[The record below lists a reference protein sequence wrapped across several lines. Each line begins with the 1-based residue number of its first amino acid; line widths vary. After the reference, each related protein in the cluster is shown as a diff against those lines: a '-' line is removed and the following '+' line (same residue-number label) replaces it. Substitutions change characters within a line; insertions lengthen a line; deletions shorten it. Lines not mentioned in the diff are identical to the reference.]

1 LLLFEIAK
9 ILKINSKIQKYEEKF
24 HLQILNRKFLCY
36 YEYKTITIK
45 RKVGRIM
52 VEGGRGVIPRLQKL
66 FPSLK
71 GALRDI
77 AQVILDSPDTA
88 VRSNVSKLAEKS
100 NTSESA
106 VVRLAQRLKYKGFRD
121 LQINL
126 AYDLGDGGK
135 HIDDEEIGM
144 TDSLIAVAEKSYHAN
159 LSAIT
164 QSWETLDNAAYER
177 AVQVLHRARV
187 VHIFAQGANYST
199 GVDLCYNL
207 MKLGLLCNVYNDSYM
222 QAVASAISD
231 KRDVAVGIS
240 HTGANRDVIEALSI
254 MRQNGA
260 CTIALTARD
269 PSPITRIAE
278 ISMYTSSK
286 EIVFQ
291 GEPLSSRMSLMYLVD
306 ILFLGVASMMGK
318 FALTNL
324 QQVKDALEA
333 KRHPN

>member
-1 LLLFEIAK
+1 
-9 ILKINSKIQKYEEKF
+9 
-24 HLQILNRKFLCY
+24 
-36 YEYKTITIK
+36 
-45 RKVGRIM
+45 M
-52 VEGGRGVIPRLQKL
+52 VESGRGVIPRLQKI

-77 AQVILDSPDTA
+77 AQVILESPETA

-135 HIDDEEIGM
+135 HIDEEIGI
-144 TDSLIAVAEKSYHAN
+144 TDSLFAVAEKSYHAN
-159 LSAIT
+159 HSALT
-164 QSWETLDNAAYER
+164 QSWETLDRLAFEQ
-177 AVQVLHRARV
+177 AVQILHRARV

-199 GVDLCYNL
+199 GIDLCYNL

-260 CTIALTARD
+260 STIALTARD

-278 ISMYTSSK
+278 VSLYTASK

-291 GEPLSSRMSLMYLVD
+291 GEPLTSRMSLMYLVD